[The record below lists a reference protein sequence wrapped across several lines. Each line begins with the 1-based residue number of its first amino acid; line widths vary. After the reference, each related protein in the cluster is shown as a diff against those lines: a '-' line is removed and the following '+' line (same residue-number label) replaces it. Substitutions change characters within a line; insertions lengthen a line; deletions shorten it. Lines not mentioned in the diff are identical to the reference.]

1 MDWRSLAQSL
11 SPLLGLACGPPWA
24 SMAGRWRSTSALNI
38 ARRIFVA
45 TIAKVAANVPDYF
58 DVRAQ
63 LSAGAHEF
71 D

>member
-1 MDWRSLAQSL
+1 
-11 SPLLGLACGPPWA
+11 
-24 SMAGRWRSTSALNI
+24 MAGRWRSTSALNI

-71 D
+71 E